1 MLDFLAIPLFAF
13 GAIGAAL
20 DGSDYSGGRLPPKNT
35 GGPLHWPEA
44 WLLTGIGLV
53 APWFCSCLPTNK
65 LSLQYFALNVVC
77 GGLYKLPSLL

>member
-20 DGSDYSGGRLPPKNT
+20 DGNNYSSGKPPTNT
-35 GGPLHWPEA
+35 GGPFHWPEA

-53 APWFCSCLPTNK
+53 QMGFSSW
-65 LSLQYFALNVVC
+65 
-77 GGLYKLPSLL
+77 